1 MFPARKRFESV
12 DTNLGPSHDRRLAG
26 STRSKRATLAL
37 LGRFELIDDG
47 STVPLAPASQRLL
60 AYVALAGR
68 RVRRDGVAGAL
79 WSVESEHRAHTN
91 LRSAI
96 ARVGARVPGL
106 LYAVGAELALADT
119 VSVDLDD
126 ARRVALEVISRPA
139 ATAIESAALSMSALS
154 AELLPGWYD
163 DWVVNEAELW
173 RQQRLHALEA
183 LSRVL
188 TKAGRYAEAVVA
200 AQAAVAGDPLR
211 ESAQAALIAVHLR
224 EGNQSEAVR
233 TFERYRSR
241 LRDELGLEP
250 TAQLRGQLGHGTI
263 T

>member
-1 MFPARKRFESV
+1 MAS
-12 DTNLGPSHDRRLAG
+12 S
-26 STRSKRATLAL
+26 SRSKRAALAI
-37 LGRFELIDDG
+37 LGRFELIHDG
-47 STVPLAPASQRLL
+47 AAVPLAPASQRLL

-79 WSVESEHRAHTN
+79 WSGESEHRAHTN

-96 ARVGARVPGL
+96 ARVGARAPGVL
-106 LYAVGAELALADT
+106 FAVGAELALAEN
-119 VSVDLDD
+119 VSIDHDD
-126 ARRVALEVISRPA
+126 ARRVALEAITRPA
-139 ATAIESAALSMSALS
+139 AAAIESAALSLSALS

-211 ESAQAALIAVHLR
+211 ESAQAALIDVHLR

-250 TAQLRGQLGHGTI
+250 TAGLRDAFGHGTI

>member
-1 MFPARKRFESV
+1 
-12 DTNLGPSHDRRLAG
+12 
-26 STRSKRATLAL
+26 
-37 LGRFELIDDG
+37 
-47 STVPLAPASQRLL
+47 
-60 AYVALAGR
+60 VALAGR

-79 WSVESEHRAHTN
+79 WSGESEHRAHTN

-96 ARVGARVPGL
+96 ARVGARAPGL
-106 LYAVGAELALADT
+106 LFAVGAELVLEET
-119 VSVDLDD
+119 IRVDLED
-126 ARRVALEVISRPA
+126 ARRVALEAITRPA
-139 ATAIESAALSMSALS
+139 AATVESAALSLGALS

-183 LSRVL
+183 LSRLL
-188 TKAGRYAEAVVA
+188 TRAGRYAEAVVA

-211 ESAQAALIAVHLR
+211 ESAQAALIDVHLR

-250 TAQLRGQLGHGTI
+250 TAQLRGQLRHVTI